1 MPIRSATVSLLLNR
15 GRSLGSFA
23 KGEISRDEVT
33 GMMAGGKELR
43 ELEVELAEIA
53 RTPAAAIN

>member
-1 MPIRSATVSLLLNR
+1 M
-15 GRSLGSFA
+15 GCFA

-33 GMMAGGKELR
+33 NMMAGGEELR

-53 RTPAAAIN
+53 RTPATA